1 MPADAAP
8 TGMPR
13 GFWVFSRPN
22 DDPGKILAV
31 AITLCLVC
39 SVLVASASV
48 LLKPLQDR
56 NQALAIR
63 KQIVSVAGFQADN
76 AQQVDALFQQ
86 HIEAR
91 ILNLDSGS
99 FDDSVDPAT
108 FDPHAAARNPA
119 TSRALGPGEDPAKI
133 KRRPNLAPVYLVRED
148 GRIKTI
154 ILPVYG
160 YGLWSTMYGLIAL
173 AGDGRTVTGLSFYEH
188 GETPGLGDF
197 IESPAWQAQFPGKL
211 AFDERGKERLSVVKG
226 GVKPGSPDAKYGVDA
241 VSGATLTSNGVNNLL
256 HYWLGEQGFGPF
268 LARLRADGGK
278 S

>member
-8 TGMPR
+8 AGVSR
-13 GFWVFSRPN
+13 GFWVFARPN
-22 DDPGKILAV
+22 NDPAKILAV
-31 AITLCLVC
+31 GITLCLVC

-76 AQQVDALFQQ
+76 AQEVDALFKQR
-86 HIEAR
+86 IEEH

-99 FDDSVDPAT
+99 FDDSIDPAT
-108 FDPHAAARNPA
+108 FDPRAAARNPA

-133 KRRPNLAPVYLVRED
+133 KRRPNEVPVYLVREN

-173 AGDGRTVTGLSFYEH
+173 AGDGRTVTGLTFYEH

-197 IESPAWQAQFPGKL
+197 IENHAWQAQFPGKL
-211 AFDERGKERLSVVKG
+211 AYDEQGKERLSVVKG

-268 LARLRADGGK
+268 LAHLRAGGGN

>member
-8 TGMPR
+8 GGTTR
-13 GFWVFSRPN
+13 GFWVFARPN
-22 DDPGKILAV
+22 NDPAKILAV
-31 AITLCLVC
+31 GITLCLIC

-48 LLKPLQDR
+48 LLKPVQDR

-63 KQIVSVAGFQADN
+63 KQIIGVAGFQADN

-91 ILNLDSGS
+91 ILNLDSGV

-119 TSRALGPGEDPAKI
+119 TSRALEAGEDPAKI
-133 KRRPNLAPVYLVRED
+133 KRRPNEAPVYLVRD
-148 GRIKTI
+148 GENIKTV
-154 ILPVYG
+154 ILPIYG
-160 YGLWSTMYGLIAL
+160 YGLWSTMYGFIAL
-173 AGDGRTVTGLSFYEH
+173 DGNGRTVTGLTFYQH

-211 AFDERGKERLSVVKG
+211 VFDEHGNERLSVVKG

-241 VSGATLTSNGVNNLL
+241 VAGATLTSNGVNNLL
-256 HYWLGEQGFGPF
+256 HYWLGEQGFGPY
-268 LARLRADGGK
+268 LSRLQAGGEK
-278 S
+278 P

>member
-8 TGMPR
+8 AGVTR

-22 DDPGKILAV
+22 DDPTKILAV
-31 AITLCLVC
+31 AITLCLLC
-39 SVLVASASV
+39 SVLVAGAAV

-63 KQIVSVAGFQADN
+63 KQIVSVAGFQAD
-76 AQQVDALFQQ
+76 DARQIDEVFQQ
-86 HIEAR
+86 HIESR
-91 ILNLDSGS
+91 IVDLDSGN
-99 FDDSVDPAT
+99 FDDSADPAT
-108 FDPHAAARNPA
+108 FDPHAEARNPA
-119 TSRALGPGEDPAKI
+119 TSRALGAGEDPAKI
-133 KRRPNLAPVYLVRED
+133 KRRPDAAPVYLVRD
-148 GRIKTI
+148 GERIKTI

-173 AGDGRTVTGLSFYEH
+173 DGDGRTVTGLTFYEH

-197 IESPAWQAQFPGKL
+197 IENPAWQAQFPGKL
-211 AFDERGKERLSVVKG
+211 AFDEQGKLRLSVVKG
-226 GVKPGSPDAKYGVDA
+226 GVKPGSPEARYGVDA
-241 VSGATLTSNGVNNLL
+241 VAGATLTSNGVNNLL

-268 LARLRADGGK
+268 LARLRAGGEK